1 MANVH
6 SHAFQRDLR
15 GIGERSE
22 RPDDDFWS
30 WREEMYRLAEALD
43 PDSMREVAGR
53 VYAEMAAAGY
63 GAVGEFHYVHHQP
76 DGTPYEEPNAMALAV
91 AGAAAGLTVVLLPAA
106 YHRGGHAR
114 FRDPSVDD
122 YLARVD
128 ALRLAG
134 HRGRRRRPQRAG
146 GAGGLAA
153 RDRALRRSARA
164 RPPRPRARAAARA
177 GGVPGRARLLAD
189 RAAGPHR
196 VPRRAHDD
204 RARRST

>member
-15 GIGERSE
+15 GVGERSE

-30 WREEMYRLAEALD
+30 WREEMYGLADALD

-91 AGAAAGLTVVLLPAA
+91 AGAAA
-106 YHRGGHAR
+106 
-114 FRDPSVDD
+114 
-122 YLARVD
+122 
-128 ALRLAG
+128 
-134 HRGRRRRPQRAG
+134 
-146 GAGGLAA
+146 
-153 RDRALRRSARA
+153 
-164 RPPRPRARAAARA
+164 
-177 GGVPGRARLLAD
+177 AD
-189 RAAGPHR
+189 
-196 VPRRAHDD
+196 
-204 RARRST
+204 